1 MTSNTTEDQPE
12 AVNVID
18 GFIPNEFL
26 VEATANAFK
35 FSVIVKQFFILQA
48 GICVKMRRTMEKHLR
63 NLQIR
68 DEYLAWVNN
77 LKLYYPR
84 AAINQYM
91 LYTTKTG
98 SREYTA
104 RDIWRRFGKGL
115 EKFHNTLCSNWT
127 IVLNGPISGKSW
139 KEL

>member
-63 NLQIR
+63 NLH
-68 DEYLAWVNN
+68 YLILHNYKVIVEQARQREKRKN
-77 LKLYYPR
+77 LVVRLNVRTTQSVVVRRLYAPKQR
-84 AAINQYM
+84 K
-91 LYTTKTG
+91 TTG
-98 SREYTA
+98 Q
-104 RDIWRRFGKGL
+104 
-115 EKFHNTLCSNWT
+115 
-127 IVLNGPISGKSW
+127 
-139 KEL
+139 